1 MHRMF
6 LALVAATICLLA
18 SHVARGAEAVRI
30 VATDDK
36 LEAPKT
42 VRPGMR
48 HIIFENRGKQIH
60 EAMFIKLPAGMSV
73 EDFKGQVN
81 EGILFPEG
89 ALDYSGAGLMSP
101 GGTTEVWL
109 PLDPGEYVLICWN
122 HMRHS
127 VRGLTVADGKRV
139 DDTPPKEDAVLLLR
153 DFQFEL
159 QGHLEKGTRVIKVQ
173 SSGPSLHEADLFR
186 LHPGHS
192 ASDVQRWYKDDDL
205 RDPAPADALGGVLD
219 SHDTRQVLW
228 LRHRFTPGQYV
239 FHCGVPFD
247 LHEKSGDKSPL
258 HADAGMV
265 MTFEVAQ

>member
-1 MHRMF
+1 MNRIF
-6 LALVAATICLLA
+6 LHLVAAAVCLSA
-18 SHVARGAEAVRI
+18 TSIAHGVEAVRI
-30 VATDDK
+30 VATDEK

-42 VRPGMR
+42 IRPGIR
-48 HIIFENRGKQIH
+48 HIIFENHGKQIH
-60 EAMFIKLPAGMSV
+60 EAMFIKLAAGTSV
-73 EDFKGQVN
+73 EDFKRQVN
-81 EGILFPEG
+81 AGILFPEG
-89 ALDYSGAGLMSP
+89 ALDYSGAGLISP

-139 DDTPPKEDAVLLLR
+139 DDTPPQEDAVLLLS

-192 ASDVQRWYKDDDL
+192 ASDVQRWYKDAMP
-205 RDPAPADALGGVLD
+205 DPAPADALGGVLD
-219 SHDTRQVLW
+219 SSDTRHVRW
-228 LRHRFTPGQYV
+228 LRREFAPGQYV
-239 FHCGVPFD
+239 FHCAVPFD
-247 LHEKSGDKSPL
+247 THAKSGDKSPT